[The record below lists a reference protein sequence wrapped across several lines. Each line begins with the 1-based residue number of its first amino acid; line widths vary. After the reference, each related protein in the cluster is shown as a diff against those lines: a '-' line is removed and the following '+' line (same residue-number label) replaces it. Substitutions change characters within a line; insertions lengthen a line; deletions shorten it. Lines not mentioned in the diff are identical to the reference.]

1 MFDLISSWPALLVQ
15 AVLLFVAALGTLQIA
30 ALRGGLG
37 GLAWP
42 VGVRHQS
49 WGYFV
54 AIMLLMIALLGEAI
68 MMLAG
73 VTMDSWWWVLTL
85 IVGSMLALAV
95 SIVGAAMRLRWNRM
109 RQRQRA
115 SQWGHPVELGPLRAI
130 FYRPTGAGPFPAV
143 CLVPDPCNPG
153 DDLTPLV
160 QAILTGRVAALVFDL
175 QSLDHADRLT
185 LQGLVSVGTSHL
197 AERVETDAERLGIL
211 GVGLGGDL
219 ALRGAAMDTG
229 IAAALAIEPV
239 LSPQRPMRGLEMLR
253 NLSWFEAHRRAW
265 RWHRSPLVEELDAL
279 TAIPRAAPRPVA
291 IVVGYADDLNRVDS
305 LEILRVEGGCPLT
318 PAIHRKTAHC
328 AAQWFTENLA

>member
-1 MFDLISSWPALLVQ
+1 MFDVILSWPALLAQ

-30 ALRGGLG
+30 ALRGGLD

-42 VGVRHQS
+42 FGLRREK

-54 AIMLLMIALLGEAI
+54 AILLVMVAFLGEAT

-73 VTMDSWWWVLTL
+73 VTMDSWWWVLALIAGSVLAL
-85 IVGSMLALAV
+85 IV
-95 SIVGAAMRLRWNRM
+95 SIFGAAIRLRWNKM
-109 RQRQRA
+109 RRRQRA
-115 SQWGHPVELGPLRAI
+115 SQWGHPVELGPLKAT

-143 CLVPDPCNPG
+143 CLLPDPCTPG

-160 QAILTGRVAALVFDL
+160 QAMLEGRVAVLGLNFR
-175 QSLDHADRLT
+175 SLDQSDRLT

-197 AERVETDAERLGIL
+197 AERVETNAEQVGII

-219 ALRGAAMDTG
+219 ALRSAAMDTG
-229 IAAALAIEPV
+229 VATALAIEPV

-253 NLSWFEAHRRAW
+253 NLSWFEAHRRARRW
-265 RWHRSPLVEELDAL
+265 RHSPLVEELDAL

-291 IVVGYADDLNRVDS
+291 IVVGSDNGHDYMGD
-305 LEILRVEGGCPLT
+305 LEILRVAGGCPFT
-318 PAIHRKTAHC
+318 PAIHRETAHR
-328 AAQWFTENLA
+328 AAHWLTEHLT